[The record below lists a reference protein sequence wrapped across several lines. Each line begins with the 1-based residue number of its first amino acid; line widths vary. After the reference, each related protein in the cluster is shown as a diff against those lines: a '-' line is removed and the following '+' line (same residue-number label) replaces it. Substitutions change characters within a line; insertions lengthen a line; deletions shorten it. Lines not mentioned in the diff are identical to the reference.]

1 MIGKVAVAKASE
13 RFLCVSVRPVQLRSL
28 FGVRCVQPV
37 RLLTLALPAAP
48 QNHC

>member
-13 RFLCVSVRPVQLRSL
+13 RFLCVSVQLRSL
-28 FGVRCVQPV
+28 FGIRWVQPA
-37 RLLTLALPAAP
+37 RLLTLALLAAP